1 MNQIIFQILVFLF
14 PIIILTFGIILRKLS
29 GDEIITGRK
38 EIKILK
44 NVSFWISLAVVFGL
58 FFYLN
63 CVFLLIVLATYFL
76 AHMML
81 RFVFNKKFPWG
92 LFTLFLLVPNI
103 EDVFPVK
110 VGAISSVIYLFSEIS
125 LFEEKKD
132 KKEFFWFLGL
142 YLVSSIVTILSMYLF
157 HI

>member
-1 MNQIIFQILVFLF
+1 MNQVIFQILVFLF

-29 GDEIITGRK
+29 ADEIITGRK

-44 NVSFWISLAVVFGL
+44 NISFWISLAIVFGL
-58 FFYLN
+58 FLYLN
-63 CVFLLIVLATYFL
+63 YVLLSIVLAIHFL
-76 AHMML
+76 AHIIL
-81 RFVFNKKFPWG
+81 KFTFNKKFPCG

-103 EDVFPVK
+103 ENVFPVK
-110 VGAISSVIYLFSEIS
+110 IGIITSVIYLFSEIS